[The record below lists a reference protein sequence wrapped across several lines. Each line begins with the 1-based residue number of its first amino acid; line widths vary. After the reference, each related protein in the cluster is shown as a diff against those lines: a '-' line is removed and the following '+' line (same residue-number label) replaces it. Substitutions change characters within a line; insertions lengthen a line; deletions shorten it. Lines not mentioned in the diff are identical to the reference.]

1 MRKDFED
8 AIEEAKKNKRIVTFS
23 FKGAINL
30 IDKSLLESETVK
42 YVIGCNIGIYT
53 KNEALSIQPFN
64 FKNKKAGILIV
75 TTKWILHCFQL
86 LFDNKIEQM
95 NLEDIN
101 NIESKGN
108 FLSSV
113 LRIQSITNVM
123 EIDIRGNLVTE
134 ITKLLHELKDNSKN
148 VVIQTVSAVSQAD
161 ELAKFKKL
169 FDDGILTAEEYEK
182 KKNQILGL

>member
-1 MRKDFED
+1 
-8 AIEEAKKNKRIVTFS
+8 
-23 FKGAINL
+23 
-30 IDKSLLESETVK
+30 
-42 YVIGCNIGIYT
+42 
-53 KNEALSIQPFN
+53 
-64 FKNKKAGILIV
+64 
-75 TTKWILHCFQL
+75 
-86 LFDNKIEQM
+86 M

>member
-75 TTKWILHCFQL
+75 TTK
-86 LFDNKIEQM
+86 
-95 NLEDIN
+95 
-101 NIESKGN
+101 
-108 FLSSV
+108 
-113 LRIQSITNVM
+113 
-123 EIDIRGNLVTE
+123 
-134 ITKLLHELKDNSKN
+134 
-148 VVIQTVSAVSQAD
+148 
-161 ELAKFKKL
+161 
-169 FDDGILTAEEYEK
+169 
-182 KKNQILGL
+182 